1 MIASIEGLCVYS
13 GQDRVVLE
21 VGNIGYEIFV
31 TETFASRCVIDGHYR
46 LQTLMVVREN
56 EIFLVG
62 FATPLER
69 EFCKLLTTISG
80 IGPKAALKILNKYG
94 PADLAA
100 CILANDVDSLK
111 KVPGIGPKTA
121 KRLILELNE
130 KIGAMTENMS
140 LSADNVKECRLQKA
154 AEPAASSLPPSALEA
169 VAVLVGLG
177 CTSEEAESAV
187 KAALEAGTAAD
198 SSDLVMAAVSELGKN

>member
-13 GQDRVVLE
+13 GQDRIVLE
-21 VGNIGYEIFV
+21 VSNIGYEIFV
-31 TETFASRCVIDGHYR
+31 TESLASRCVIDGHYR
-46 LQTLMVVREN
+46 LQTLMIVREN

-69 EFCKLLTTISG
+69 EFFKLLTTISG
-80 IGPKAALKILNKYG
+80 IGPKAALKILNKYT
-94 PADLAA
+94 PADLAS

-130 KIGAMTENMS
+130 KIGAMAENMS
-140 LSADNVKECRLQKA
+140 LSAEGAKECQPQKA
-154 AEPAASSLPPSALEA
+154 VEPEKSSLPPAALEA
-169 VAVLVGLG
+169 VAVLVSLG

-187 KAALEAGTAAD
+187 KAALESGTAAD

>member
-1 MIASIEGLCVYS
+1 MIASLEGLCVYS

-21 VGNIGYEIFV
+21 INGIGYEVFV
-31 TETFASRCVIDGHYR
+31 TESFASRCIIDRHYR
-46 LQTLMVVREN
+46 LQTLMIVREN

-62 FATPLER
+62 FTTPLER

-80 IGPKAALKILNKYG
+80 IGPKAALKILNKYT

-100 CILANDVDSLK
+100 CILENDVDSLK

-130 KIGAMTENMS
+130 KISAMSENMS
-140 LSADNVKECRLQKA
+140 LDTDSLKDRRSQKA
-154 AEPAASSLPPSALEA
+154 AEPESTLPPTALEA

-198 SSDLVMAAVSELGKN
+198 SSDLVMAAVSELGNN

>member
-1 MIASIEGLCVYS
+1 MIASLEGLCVYR

-21 VGNIGYEIFV
+21 INGIGYEIFV
-31 TETFASRCVIDGHYR
+31 TESFAARCLIDRHYR
-46 LQTLMVVREN
+46 LQTLMIVREN

-80 IGPKAALKILNKYG
+80 IGPKAALKILNKYT

-111 KVPGIGPKTA
+111 KVPGVGSKTA

-130 KIGAMTENMS
+130 KIGALSENMA
-140 LSADNVKECRLQKA
+140 LSFDNIKEGQFSKGV
-154 AEPAASSLPPSALEA
+154 EPEKNLPPTALEA
-169 VAVLVGLG
+169 VSVLVGLG
-177 CTSEEAESAV
+177 CTFEEAEKAV
-187 KAALEAGTAAD
+187 KTALEAGTAAD

>member
-1 MIASIEGLCVYS
+1 MIASIEGLCVYG

-21 VGNIGYEIFV
+21 LNGIGYEIFV
-31 TETFASRCVIDGHYR
+31 TESFAARCVIDRHYR
-46 LQTLMVVREN
+46 LQTLMIVREN

-80 IGPKAALKILNKYG
+80 IGPKAALKILNKYA

-111 KVPGIGPKTA
+111 KVPGVGPKTA

-130 KIGAMTENMS
+130 KIGAISENMS
-140 LSADNVKECRLQKA
+140 LDTDTLRERQSQKA
-154 AEPAASSLPPSALEA
+154 VKPESSLPPAALEA
-169 VAVLVGLG
+169 VAVLIGLG
-177 CTSEEAESAV
+177 CTDEEAENAV
-187 KAALEAGTAAD
+187 KAALEAGTSAD